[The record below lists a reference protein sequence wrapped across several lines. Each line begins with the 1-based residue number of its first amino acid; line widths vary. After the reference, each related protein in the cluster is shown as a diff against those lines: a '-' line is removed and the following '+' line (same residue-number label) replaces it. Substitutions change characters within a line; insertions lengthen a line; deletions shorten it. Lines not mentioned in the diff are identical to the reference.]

1 MESVGLKSWV
11 SISDFNTIGLFEVLI
26 RIVKFLNILK
36 KIERNIRFFNP
47 DIIITIDS
55 PSFNY
60 RLIKNIQDLNKNTK
74 FYHYVAPTVW
84 AWKEYRAKIF
94 ANLYDKMFTLFK
106 FENKYFTKFD
116 LPTEFV
122 GHQIFLKIKLK
133 KKKNNLFSSRLKK
146 YRN

>member
-1 MESVGLKSWV
+1 MKIVIIATEASSDFLGLNLIKSLKRKKKNLIIQGVGGPLMESVGLKSWV

-84 AWKEYRAKIF
+84 AWKEYRAK
-94 ANLYDKMFTLFK
+94 NL
-106 FENKYFTKFD
+106 
-116 LPTEFV
+116 
-122 GHQIFLKIKLK
+122 
-133 KKKNNLFSSRLKK
+133 R
-146 YRN
+146 

>member
-36 KIERNIRFFNP
+36 KIERNIRFFKP

-122 GHQIFLKIKLK
+122 GHQIF
-133 KKKNNLFSSRLKK
+133 F
-146 YRN
+146 